1 MVQCIIHPNVMY
13 IYQFPKFFRH
23 YRKYLYLSKAV
34 STTVTVEASIKSL
47 ESADFQI
54 LLSSI
59 YWNMTKYFP
68 DKYLT
73 AIFFFIFLRMSCRWL
88 FVIWMCRDHF
98 IFPAF
103 LMLIYRFWFL
113 LILTKCTWYHNV
125 ISEKSYGNVRS
136 EQACLC

>member
-1 MVQCIIHPNVMY
+1 MY

-73 AIFFFIFLRMSCRWL
+73 ANFFFHFLVNVMPLIVCYLNVSRSLHFSCL
-88 FVIWMCRDHF
+88 PDANI
-98 IFPAF
+98 
-103 LMLIYRFWFL
+103 
-113 LILTKCTWYHNV
+113 
-125 ISEKSYGNVRS
+125 
-136 EQACLC
+136 